1 MRLEKALVP
10 LCKVY
15 GNGSDEQ
22 VFSVQY
28 TAETDGETC
37 VENRKLYLKTQT
49 GWAGSGRGWGGPW
62 LWSDWLSVTHLIQ
75 LFRHTQHKNKGV
87 PSLETSAILNLI

>member
-1 MRLEKALVP
+1 MRLQKVLVP

-37 VENRKLYLKTQT
+37 VENRQLYLKT
-49 GWAGSGRGWGGPW
+49 
-62 LWSDWLSVTHLIQ
+62 
-75 LFRHTQHKNKGV
+75 
-87 PSLETSAILNLI
+87 

>member
-1 MRLEKALVP
+1 MRLQKVLVP
-10 LCKVY
+10 ICKVY

-49 GWAGSGRGWGGPW
+49 GWAGSGLGWAMTMIW
-62 LWSDWLSVTHLIQ
+62 LTECDSPYPIVPP
-75 LFRHTQHKNKGV
+75 HTTQK
-87 PSLETSAILNLI
+87 